1 MKRYIAMLMMFV
13 MVLSLAAC
21 GDAGGSTSGSD
32 ASVPDSALS
41 SSNDDDNYDYLAS
54 GAKMYV
60 PDSSKAETVLRFAW
74 TNTYDTDHPYTAV
87 AAAFAT
93 YIDEATDGRI
103 VVELYPAGQLGAER
117 EMLEML
123 LMGSL
128 DFGIISAPIVS
139 NFSDAT
145 FGLEMPFIWGT
156 DGNKALSVMKDV
168 LTSDIGDIILEGI
181 EKDLDIRALTYAYQP
196 FRHIWLNTKLN
207 SWDDVAGL
215 KLRSME
221 VESNLKLWSTLGFS
235 PVAMAFS
242 DVYTQIQQGTLDGM
256 ESDYIGFYTN
266 ALNEVCDYGY
276 VSSHFNNTPIIFA
289 ASKTMNSL
297 SAEDAQ
303 IIQEAAEYAADWSY
317 EVTVEQEE
325 IYRQKILD
333 YGVEIIELDLTPL
346 VEKVQPMIQ
355 EYCEQSEVCD
365 QFVKAV
371 REAVSED

>member
-1 MKRYIAMLMMFV
+1 MKRYISMMLVFAMV
-13 MVLSLAAC
+13 VSLSAC
-21 GDAGGSTSGSD
+21 GGGSE
-32 ASVPDSALS
+32 S
-41 SSNDDDNYDYLAS
+41 SSSSAVASCSSQSSVSSSDDYDYLAS

-60 PDSSKAETVLRFAW
+60 PDTSKAETVLRFAW

-93 YIDEATDGRI
+93 YIDDATDGRI

-145 FGLEMPFIWGT
+145 FGLEMPYIWGT

-168 LTSDIGDIILEGI
+168 LNSEVGDIILDGI
-181 EKDLDIRALTYAYQP
+181 EEDLDIRALTYAYQP
-196 FRHIWLNTKLN
+196 FRHIWLNTKLE
-207 SWDDVAGL
+207 SWDDVTGL

-221 VESNLKLWSTLGFS
+221 VESNLELWSILGFS

-289 ASKTMNSL
+289 ASRTMDNL
-297 SAEDAQ
+297 SEEDAQ

-317 EVTVEQEE
+317 EVTVEQEQ
-325 IYRQKILD
+325 IYRQRILD
-333 YGVEIIELDLTPL
+333 YGVEIFEMDLTPL

-355 EYCEQSEVCD
+355 EYCEKSEVCD
-365 QFVKAV
+365 RFVAAV
-371 REAVSED
+371 RDAVSEN